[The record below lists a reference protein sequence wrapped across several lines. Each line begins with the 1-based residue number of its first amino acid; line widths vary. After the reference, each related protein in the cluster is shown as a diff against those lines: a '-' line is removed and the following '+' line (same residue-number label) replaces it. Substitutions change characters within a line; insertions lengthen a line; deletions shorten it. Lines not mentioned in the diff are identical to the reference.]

1 VLEGT
6 DNVIGIPFWT
16 HDSRYIVFTSQGKL
30 RKIEAAGGPAQLL
43 GDEPVVIHGFST
55 PQGDMIFGTPANG
68 LRKVSAA
75 GGTPVSLGDSPILRA
90 GSFPSPLP
98 NGKDFLFVIPIGRDS
113 SLPTGIFA
121 ASVEGGEPRRILPDV
136 SPAVYSP
143 SAASNVG
150 YILFTRGETGGLA
163 TLMAQPFDVQDL
175 RVSEEALPVAENVAP
190 QGFSA
195 SNTGVLVHGTGGS
208 AIPTGVP
215 GVVQGHMTWLDREG
229 KTVGTLGQSGVYR
242 IPAISPDSDGRY
254 VAVETYGGNDAHLQ
268 IFEVARG
275 ISTRFTFEGNAFD
288 PLWSPNGDRLVY
300 AHPPMGFA
308 WFAKNADRSGQAE
321 LVVRPPRPATP
332 HSWSPDGKFLLGND
346 AFPPADI
353 WAVDLQSMPASDR
366 KLIPVLSG
374 PPQSSELHPRF
385 SPDGNWFAYASDESG
400 TFEIYVRPWDAK
412 TGQAGSGG
420 LTLVSKG
427 GARAGGAVWRR
438 DGKELYYLAIDGTM
452 MAVTVTLGAKVS
464 AETPRPLFKID
475 APNVFFFDVTAD
487 GKRFIMPLP
496 EKPVAMMAPFKVVLN
511 WTSTLKR

>member
-1 VLEGT
+1 
-6 DNVIGIPFWT
+6 
-16 HDSRYIVFTSQGKL
+16 
-30 RKIEAAGGPAQLL
+30 
-43 GDEPVVIHGFST
+43 
-55 PQGDMIFGTPANG
+55 
-68 LRKVSAA
+68 
-75 GGTPVSLGDSPILRA
+75 
-90 GSFPSPLP
+90 
-98 NGKDFLFVIPIGRDS
+98 
-113 SLPTGIFA
+113 
-121 ASVEGGEPRRILPDV
+121 
-136 SPAVYSP
+136 
-143 SAASNVG
+143 
-150 YILFTRGETGGLA
+150 
-163 TLMAQPFDVQDL
+163 
-175 RVSEEALPVAENVAP
+175 
-190 QGFSA
+190 
-195 SNTGVLVHGTGGS
+195 
-208 AIPTGVP
+208 
-215 GVVQGHMTWLDREG
+215 MTWLDREG